1 MVILSGIDRYLG
13 LIIIGGLLAFFGLI
27 IIIVIQVK
35 KHVNAFKIEKPEI
48 SEEQAAKEELDM
60 LVEGKS
66 KYNCFS
72 KIVYETPT
80 KTIKNTVEHS
90 A

>member
-48 SEEQAAKEELDM
+48 SEEQAAKEELDRV
-60 LVEGKS
+60 LVPIDDEEIVKQMDEAS
-66 KYNCFS
+66 KEE
-72 KIVYETPT
+72 IA
-80 KTIKNTVEHS
+80 KNEHKDE
-90 A
+90 